1 MKGGAVVVTEAE
13 AEAKAKETAMAKGID
28 EAVAAAEEEYY
39 PSMFRGLWALTAREL
54 KKWLK
59 DPVMVLMFVLQP
71 LIWMGLLGKS
81 MNINAMFS
89 AKSLG
94 NMEIPNIQ
102 IPGNLLNPPISGVV
116 VIPGALIAHE
126 LQRVFSDIGTKVMQN
141 TFGVVDYFS
150 YMAVGMVSMIVM
162 TTTMFSG
169 MSIVWD
175 RRLGFLDKVISTP
188 VSRAAI
194 TLSKVLNATLRAIF
208 QATIILAIAYLLG
221 LQLSP
226 SFSLI
231 NLLGIYASIFLLGV
245 GLSSVFI
252 AFSLRSTRM
261 ERPMQIIS
269 LITMPLMFASNT
281 FFPVSLMPDWIQMV
295 ARINPL
301 TYLTDAVR
309 QLTIMPLDASA
320 LIFDLIYLGI
330 FATILAAIGIV
341 LSWRYLTK

>member
-1 MKGGAVVVTEAE
+1 MSGTN
-13 AEAKAKETAMAKGID
+13 
-28 EAVAAAEEEYY
+28 EYH
-39 PSMFRGLWALTAREL
+39 PSMLRGLWALTVREL

-59 DPVMVLMFVLQP
+59 DPVMVLMLVLQP

-89 AKSLG
+89 ANSLG

-102 IPGNLLNPPISGVV
+102 IPGSLLNPPVSGVV
-116 VIPGALIAHE
+116 VVPGALIAQQLQQMFSE
-126 LQRVFSDIGTKVMQN
+126 LGAKVMQN
-141 TFGVVDYFS
+141 TFGVADYFS

-175 RRLGFLDKVISTP
+175 RRLGFLDKVVSTP
-188 VSRAAI
+188 VPRAAI
-194 TLSKVLNATLRAIF
+194 IFAKVLNATLRAIF
-208 QATIILAIAYLLG
+208 QATVILALAYLLG
-221 LQLSP
+221 LKLS
-226 SFSLI
+226 STFT
-231 NLLGIYASIFLLGV
+231 LLNMLGVYAAIFLLGV

-281 FFPVSLMPDWIQMV
+281 FFPPSLMPDWIQAV
-295 ARINPL
+295 AKVNPL

-309 QLTIMPLDASA
+309 QLTILPLDAST
-320 LIFDLIYLGI
+320 LIFDFTYLGI
-330 FATILAAIGIV
+330 FAVVLATIGIV

>member
-1 MKGGAVVVTEAE
+1 MSMTN
-13 AEAKAKETAMAKGID
+13 
-28 EAVAAAEEEYY
+28 EYN
-39 PSMFRGLWALTAREL
+39 PSMLRGLWALTVREL

-59 DPVMVLMFVLQP
+59 DPVMVLMLVIQP

-89 AKSLG
+89 PNSLG
-94 NMEIPNIQ
+94 NLEIPNIQ
-102 IPGNLLNPPISGVV
+102 IPGSLLNPPVSGVL
-116 VIPGALIAHE
+116 VIPGTLVAQQ
-126 LQRVFSDIGTKVMQN
+126 LQQMFSDIGAKVMQN
-141 TFGVVDYFS
+141 TFGVADYFS

-175 RRLGFLDKVISTP
+175 RRLGFLDKVVSTP
-188 VSRAAI
+188 VPRAAI
-194 TLSKVLNATLRAIF
+194 IFAKVLNATLRAIF
-208 QATIILAIAYLLG
+208 QATVILALAYLLG
-221 LQLSP
+221 LQLS
-226 SFSLI
+226 STFTLL
-231 NLLGIYASIFLLGV
+231 NLLGVYAAIFLLGV

-281 FFPVSLMPDWIQMV
+281 FFPISQMPDWIQAV
-295 ARINPL
+295 ARVNPL

-309 QLTIMPLDASA
+309 QLTILPLDASK
-320 LIFDLIYLGI
+320 LMFDFTYLGI
-330 FATILAAIGIV
+330 FAAVLATIGIV